1 LMCGY
6 WDLTEWGA
14 ILCLQ
19 YELLDEMM
27 DFGYPQYIEA
37 KTLILYSFIV
47 RLVRPYDKLREIVV
61 SSKTI

>member
-1 LMCGY
+1 
-6 WDLTEWGA
+6 
-14 ILCLQ
+14 
-19 YELLDEMM
+19 M

-61 SSKTI
+61 RSKTI

>member
-1 LMCGY
+1 MCGY
-6 WDLTEWGA
+6 WDLTEWDA

-19 YELLDEMM
+19 YELFDEMM

-37 KTLILYSFIV
+37 KTLILHSFIV

-61 SSKTI
+61 RSKTI